1 MDNSGHARIADFGLA
16 AITQIPDPI
25 QRGPEDQGIVEQW
38 IAPEILNRRGTYSKQ
53 ADVFSFAAVMIA
65 ARPKRF
71 VLAGI

>member
-1 MDNSGHARIADFGLA
+1 MDGSGHARIADFGLA

-25 QRGPEDQGIVEQW
+25 RRGSEGQGIATQW
-38 IAPEILNRRGTYSKQ
+38 IAPEIVNKRGAYSKQ